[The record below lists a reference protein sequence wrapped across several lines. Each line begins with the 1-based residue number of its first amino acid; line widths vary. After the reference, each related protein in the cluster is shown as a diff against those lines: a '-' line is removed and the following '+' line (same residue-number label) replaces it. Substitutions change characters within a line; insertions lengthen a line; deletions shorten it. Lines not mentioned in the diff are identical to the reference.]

1 MACHNGRLTIDG
13 FLHTLFSESSVFN
26 GQGFLSAWHL
36 LKLRVNILDTSLG
49 LIISLSCVLNGKWHL
64 SVWCC
69 LNLTGNDAVSCN
81 VNLNFRIL
89 FPQWSY
95 STNDSPSKGCSLSM
109 WIISLS
115 WHTSSAVIAQEHL
128 RSIRSP
134 TPTSLFKGMIFSE
147 IFWRWGQIR
156 ADSGLG
162 MTLPS
167 WYRGSW
173 VAFGQTNFYIFV
185 IAMYNKAFDPLA
197 FDNLLWKDCW

>member
-1 MACHNGRLTIDG
+1 MVVWQLMDSSMHYSQEALSSTDRVSVSLT
-13 FLHTLFSESSVFN
+13 FVEVESKHLGHIARVDHFFN
-26 GQGFLSAWHL
+26 LCFEWKVA
-36 LKLRVNILDTSLG
+36 
-49 LIISLSCVLNGKWHL
+49 HL

-134 TPTSLFKGMIFSE
+134 TPTSLFKSMIFSE

-156 ADSGLG
+156 TDSGLG